1 MKPLLRAFAISTILL
16 LFGGCVTPP
25 PPTAAEIQAKRFEPV
40 PGKAVVYLYRD
51 QVNFP
56 TVAAPIALDGSDV
69 GANFA
74 GTFFRFVVD
83 PGEHRI
89 SGTVADIGSIRFK
102 VEPNQIYFV
111 QQTALVTRTVDLM
124 GTVYNLVDPAVGRA
138 RVSEYQLIGQ

>member
-1 MKPLLRAFAISTILL
+1 MKPILRALAISSLL
-16 LFGGCVTPP
+16 MLLGGCVTPP

-51 QVNFP
+51 AVNYT
-56 TVAAPIALDGSDV
+56 TVAAPVALDGNEV

-89 SGTVADIGSIRFK
+89 SGTVADNGSLRFK
-102 VEPNQIYFV
+102 VAANQVYFV
-111 QQTALVTRTVDLM
+111 QQTALVTRNVDLV
-124 GTVYNLVDPAVGRA
+124 GTVYTMVDPAIGRS
-138 RVSEYQLIGQ
+138 RVSQYQFNGL